1 MSRVVSSFIAMGIYV
16 LCEKTNSFSN
26 LLPDTL
32 KQTVSFHHVENAAAA
47 VTPHPT
53 KPHFTLSWGPGSTMA
68 AAIQLLTV
76 SWGSGSS
83 MPAVIQELLH

>member
-1 MSRVVSSFIAMGIYV
+1 MSVLACEQTMIY
-16 LCEKTNSFSN
+16 SN
-26 LLPDTL
+26 LLSDTL
-32 KQTVSFHHVENAAAA
+32 KQTESFHHVENAAAA

-68 AAIQLLTV
+68 AAIQLLTA

-83 MPAVIQELLH
+83 MPAVIQEIVQ